1 MRERT
6 ELQRLELRISD
17 LQQLNEAM
25 KKATDRNATDLTYVR
40 PPQVGEVPTLDAPC
54 SLHPCAHLS
63 VLKPASNRR
72 LRRWWRVTR

>member
-25 KKATDRNATDLTYVR
+25 KKATDRATR
-40 PPQVGEVPTLDAPC
+40 PT
-54 SLHPCAHLS
+54 
-63 VLKPASNRR
+63 
-72 LRRWWRVTR
+72 

>member
-25 KKATDRNATDLTYVR
+25 KKATDRNATDLTY
-40 PPQVGEVPTLDAPC
+40 
-54 SLHPCAHLS
+54 AHRKLE
-63 VLKPASNRR
+63 KYRR
-72 LRRWWRVTR
+72 SMLRALCTRAHI